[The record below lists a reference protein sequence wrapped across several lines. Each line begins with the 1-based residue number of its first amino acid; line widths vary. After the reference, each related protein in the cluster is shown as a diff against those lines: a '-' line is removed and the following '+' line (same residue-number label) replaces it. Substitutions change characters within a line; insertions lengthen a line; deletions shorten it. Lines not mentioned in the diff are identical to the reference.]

1 MLYDDVKSVES
12 VGETTSPTDSDSRN
26 PTQEASMMDATQLGL
41 RMRAIR
47 EKRGLT
53 QEAVAEALH
62 LPRTAVTNMEAGARS
77 VSTLELTKLADLYR
91 CTPASFLEDRANTP
105 EDVSV
110 VLMRALQQTSNE
122 PEFRNAV
129 DQVLTLCREGVALKG
144 LLEGSMDDPLPD
156 YAIRMASAGDAIRQ
170 GDLVALEERRRLG
183 LGSAPIGNIA
193 SVIENQGVWVAACD
207 LPAEMSGLFINDRRA
222 GLAIIVNADH
232 AAVRRRFSYAHE
244 YGHALFDRAESCRL
258 TLRGNADELVEKR
271 ANAFAASFL
280 MPRGGIED
288 QLRKLDK
295 GRPSRQ
301 AQIVYDVARDTSSE
315 TEIRPP
321 VGSQTVT
328 WQDIHVMAMYFG
340 VSYESIVWRLRNLY
354 HLGPSEAT
362 NLLAQKEKRLRLAD
376 LLKIKIG
383 DVASP
388 PDDRDQELRS
398 QVVRLAIEAFRREEI
413 SAGRLRDLAGTLSV
427 KPADLLE
434 LAEMDHAG

>member
-1 MLYDDVKSVES
+1 MI
-12 VGETTSPTDSDSRN
+12 
-26 PTQEASMMDATQLGL
+26 DATQLGL
-41 RMRAIR
+41 RMRAMR

-53 QEAVAEALH
+53 QEAVAEALR

-77 VSTLELTKLADLYR
+77 VSTLELTKLADLYH
-91 CTPASFLEDRANTP
+91 CTPGSFLEDRANTP

-110 VLMRALQQTSNE
+110 VLMRSLQQTSNE

-144 LLEGSMDDPLPD
+144 LLDDSLDEPLPD

-170 GDLVALEERRRLG
+170 GDHVALEERRRLG

-193 SVIENQGVWVAACD
+193 SLIAGQGVWVAGCD
-207 LPAEMSGLFINDRRA
+207 LPPDMSGLFINDRRA
-222 GLAIIVNADH
+222 GLAIIANASH

-258 TLRGNADELVEKR
+258 THRGNADELVEKR

-280 MPRGGIED
+280 MPRSGIED
-288 QLRKLDK
+288 QLHKLDK

-301 AQIVYDVARDTSSE
+301 AQIVYDVARDTPSE

-340 VSYESIVWRLRNLY
+340 VSYESIVWRLRNLN
-354 HLGPSEAT
+354 HLGPSEAKK
-362 NLLAQKEKRLRLAD
+362 LLEQKEKRLRFAD
-376 LLKIKIG
+376 LFKIKIG

-388 PDDRDQELRS
+388 PDDRNQELRS

-413 SAGRLRDLAGTLSV
+413 SAGRLRDLAGILDV
-427 KPADLLE
+427 KPAALLE
-434 LAEMDHAG
+434 LAEVQHAN

>member
-1 MLYDDVKSVES
+1 MI
-12 VGETTSPTDSDSRN
+12 
-26 PTQEASMMDATQLGL
+26 DATQLGL
-41 RMRAIR
+41 RMRAMR

-53 QEAVAEALH
+53 QEAVAEALR
-62 LPRTAVTNMEAGARS
+62 LPRTAVTNIEAGARS
-77 VSTLELTKLADLYR
+77 VSTLELTKLADLYG
-91 CTPASFLEDRANTP
+91 CPPASFLEERVNISD
-105 EDVSV
+105 DVSV

-122 PEFRNAV
+122 PTFRKAV

-144 LLEGSMDDPLPD
+144 LLDNSPDEPLPD
-156 YAIRMASAGDAIRQ
+156 YTVRMASVGDAIRQ

-193 SVIENQGVWVAACD
+193 SVIASQGVWVAGCD
-207 LPAEMSGLFINDRRA
+207 LPAEMSGLFINDKRA
-222 GLAIIVNADH
+222 GLAIIVNAEH
-232 AAVRRRFSYAHE
+232 SLVRRRFSYAHE
-244 YGHALFDRAESCRL
+244 YGHALFDRAESYRL
-258 TLRGNADELVEKR
+258 THRGNADELVEKR

-280 MPRGGIED
+280 MPRSGLED

-328 WQDIHVMAMYFG
+328 WQDINMMAMYLG
-340 VSYESIVWRLRNLY
+340 VSYESIVWRLRNLN

-362 NLLAQKEKRLRLAD
+362 ILLGQKDKRLRLAI
-376 LLKIKIG
+376 LLKVRME
-383 DVASP
+383 DVAP
-388 PDDRDQELRS
+388 LPDDRDQELRS

-413 SAGRLRDLAGTLSV
+413 SAGRLRDLAGTLGV
-427 KPADLLE
+427 KPAGLLE
-434 LAEMDHAG
+434 LAEVERAS